1 MCSWGRAELC
11 SVPGPLCVGVLAVPL
26 KAALEKS
33 LSRRSLQNMSFA
45 LISVEGEASLWSG
58 CSLALLAGSCHDSSS
73 RELGGQG
80 PV

>member
-1 MCSWGRAELC
+1 MG
-11 SVPGPLCVGVLAVPL
+11 
-26 KAALEKS
+26 
-33 LSRRSLQNMSFA
+33 FA